1 MATFL
6 APDKGKKASMMDMA
20 LDDVVAAN
28 KPKKKQGGQQQQQ
41 GGGKAAKK
49 KGAARFDPY
58 GAGGGGRRGG
68 RQVAYGA
75 PADVLCGRC
84 GRGFAAADI
93 VSFQNHGANAPHDPR
108 PKPPRHCPCGG
119 DPPAQRGLRCAP
131 SARLDLAHSLDACS
145 VFLRRGWIR
154 RPWRPC
160 AGAARLRWPA
170 PAGARASIHLRSSPA
185 LRRPHVQMQQ
195 GVAEVPGGRLMMTP
209 NGECVRKCNW
219 CERRFSATDLHSF
232 QQHILSKHS
241 KAKNVQQQ
249 KGGAQKQKVPATAL
263 PLASRPEPTVGE
275 TPAPLL
281 EIPEQPSAGA
291 TVV

>member
-28 KPKKKQGGQQQQQ
+28 KPKKKQGGGQQQQ

-93 VSFQNHGANAPHDPR
+93 VSFQ
-108 PKPPRHCPCGG
+108 
-119 DPPAQRGLRCAP
+119 
-131 SARLDLAHSLDACS
+131 
-145 VFLRRGWIR
+145 
-154 RPWRPC
+154 
-160 AGAARLRWPA
+160 
-170 PAGARASIHLRSSPA
+170 
-185 LRRPHVQMQQ
+185 
-195 GVAEVPGGRLMMTP
+195 
-209 NGECVRKCNW
+209 
-219 CERRFSATDLHSF
+219 
-232 QQHILSKHS
+232 QHILSKHS

-249 KGGAQKQKVPATAL
+249 KGGAQKKKVPATAL
-263 PLASRPEPTVGE
+263 PLASRSEPTVGE

-281 EIPEQPSAGA
+281 EIPAQPSAGA
-291 TVV
+291 SVVSTRCS